1 MANPFEKF
9 TTKSSKVK
17 VKALGN
23 ATVEVREPT
32 ISEVADF
39 YKLLT
44 GEDGKF
50 NNANFLDAKI
60 ERVANCMV
68 SPKMSVA
75 ELKALGSS
83 SADAIGEV
91 YDAIEALI
99 AKPEG
104 EEEGN

>member
-1 MANPFEKF
+1 MANPFAKF
-9 TTKSSKVK
+9 VTKSSKVK
-17 VKALGN
+17 VKALNN

-32 ISEVADF
+32 ISEVSDF
-39 YKLLT
+39 YKMLT

-60 ERVANCMV
+60 DRVASCMIE
-68 SPKMSVA
+68 PKMTSD

-83 SADAIGEV
+83 SADAIGEI

-104 EEEGN
+104 DAEGN

>member
-1 MANPFEKF
+1 MANPFTKF
-9 TTKSSKVK
+9 VTKSKKVK
-17 VKALGN
+17 IVALG
-23 ATVEVREPT
+23 ATVEIREPS
-32 ISEVADF
+32 IAEVADF
-39 YKLLT
+39 YKMLT

-68 SPKMSVA
+68 EPKMTVE

-91 YDAIEALI
+91 YDAIEALT
-99 AKPEG
+99 AKPDG
-104 EEEGN
+104 DTEGN

>member
-1 MANPFEKF
+1 MANPFTKF
-9 TTKSSKVK
+9 VTKSKKVK
-17 VKALGN
+17 IVALGN
-23 ATVEVREPT
+23 AMVEVREPT

-68 SPKMSVA
+68 EPKMSIE

-99 AKPEG
+99 TKPEG
-104 EEEGN
+104 DAEGN